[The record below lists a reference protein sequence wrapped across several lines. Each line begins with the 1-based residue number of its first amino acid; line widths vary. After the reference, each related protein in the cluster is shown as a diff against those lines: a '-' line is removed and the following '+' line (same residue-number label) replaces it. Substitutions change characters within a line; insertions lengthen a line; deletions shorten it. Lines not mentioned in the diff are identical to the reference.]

1 MRVLLWMIAGGDRI
15 PGGHR
20 VQIDQTSRHLRELG
34 VDIHVSFDEM
44 PSLGEFDLVHGF
56 GLGPAEIRRCRR
68 QGMAVA
74 LSTIYWSRTYTTGQ
88 QDTVKRME
96 RWQHRG
102 RMGLVLFM
110 SALQGRHMEK
120 CEAFAENLRNIC
132 INYEMADMLLPNSEQ
147 EAMTIQS
154 ELGITTP
161 FHVVPNAVDH
171 TIFRMSTE
179 AVTERDH
186 VLYVGRIE
194 PHKNQ
199 LGLIESMR
207 GSNIPVRIVGPPH
220 PDHSAYYE
228 HCKRRATKNIT
239 IQPSVPH
246 EELPS
251 IYKKARVHVL
261 PSWFETT
268 GLVSLEA
275 ALCGCN
281 IVTTE
286 RGYARDYFQDMA
298 WYCNPADPR
307 SIRQAVEAAFQAP
320 YRSELH
326 DRILKNYTWEHTARA
341 TLQGYHSVLSMH
353 RPNNQRSLKSGLS

>member
-56 GLGPAEIRRCRR
+56 GLGPMEIRRCRR
-68 QGMAVA
+68 QGIVVA
-74 LSTIYWSRTYTTGQ
+74 LSTIYCSRDFYVG
-88 QDTVKRME
+88 RHIPSNIFAE
-96 RWQHRG
+96 WQHRG
-102 RMGLVLFM
+102 RMGLVLFR
-110 SALQGRHMEK
+110 SALQGQHLDK
-120 CEAFAENLRNIC
+120 CEAFVKRLQNMRVA
-132 INYEMADMLLPNSEQ
+132 YEMADLLLPNSEM
-147 EAMTIQS
+147 EASNIKR
-154 ELGITTP
+154 ELTVTTP
-161 FHVVPNAVDH
+161 YHVVPNAVDH
-171 TIFRMSTE
+171 KMFGFSLNE
-179 AVTERDH
+179 HSVRDH
-186 VLYVGRIE
+186 ILYVGRFE

-199 LGLIESMR
+199 LGLIEAMR
-207 GSNIPVRIVGPPH
+207 GSDIPVRIVGPPH

-286 RGYARDYFQDMA
+286 RGYARDYFQDMT

-326 DRILKNYTWEHTARA
+326 DRILKNYTWEHTARE
-341 TLQGYHSVLSMH
+341 TLEGYKKIRARMPVPAL
-353 RPNNQRSLKSGLS
+353 G